1 MVAPTA
7 NFAAIIRAASPQI
20 NAPATREAKLEQA
33 MKLTSTRIAHAAN
46 QLDSWVVPETHP
58 ANLSLCEVFGDHTF
72 FLDGE
77 GLSIVE
83 PSESETETAVEL
95 ARIVKLA
102 TWADDERTLLA
113 PHPRE
118 ETGLMIVL
126 DEAA

>member
-1 MVAPTA
+1 MKLSSVHSAK
-7 NFAAIIRAASPQI
+7 AAS
-20 NAPATREAKLEQA
+20 
-33 MKLTSTRIAHAAN
+33 

-58 ANLSLCEVFGDHTF
+58 ANLSLSEVFGDHTF

-83 PSESETETAVEL
+83 PSEAEAEGDAEL

-102 TWADDERTLLA
+102 AWADDERTLLA

-118 ETGLMIVL
+118 ETGLVIVL